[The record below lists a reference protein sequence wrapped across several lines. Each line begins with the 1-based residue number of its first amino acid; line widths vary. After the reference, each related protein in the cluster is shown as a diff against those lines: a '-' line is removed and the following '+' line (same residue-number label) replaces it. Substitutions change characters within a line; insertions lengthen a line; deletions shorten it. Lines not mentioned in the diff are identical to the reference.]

1 MIGGLVEHDG
11 HRALALHLSKV
22 EDNET
27 ITVSSEG
34 LSADGIGD
42 ALDELNLMALGCRS
56 RKPLL
61 HVWASPSR
69 FYSDHDWQTY
79 WSLFEAEY
87 GLEGHPCLEVRHQK
101 LGAGGRT
108 AEHTH
113 RVYLRIDH
121 EGKAVRTSHSAAR
134 QEKISR
140 TAEYLAGER
149 FTSGCFNDVVIER
162 LRAEGRE
169 DVADAMVRAGL
180 DKVVANTAPTSV
192 ERAMT
197 ERLGDLAADEVW
209 RRAAMAWRRS
219 DDGTSFV
226 AALLESG
233 LRIAMGDRCPVLV
246 SPAGAVHPL
255 LRALNKGAERNAG
268 SSVRKRDVDRRLQG
282 VPLPPVDSI
291 EPLEG
296 FAAGPFAVINLD
308 RLPVPQTGQ
317 GEPVHQIPDVPA
329 SAEVQLRP
337 LTAQQEAALL
347 LLDDALHGTAAE
359 TARAVRAEI
368 EAEVEKAVARRR
380 LRDRIRG
387 EYESWQLPSIGVAG
401 WRDTYRAELAGLPA
415 GYGPHLKWVEK
426 LDADRRRVTL
436 RSGTIITLE
445 PQRGSTDKTGSDAVA
460 VLIEHARV
468 RKWPGITI
476 TGDEQWRY
484 DAAVAA
490 TRAGLAVVDADLLPV
505 VEAERNRMLLEDWWS
520 FRQDFENAPPDQR
533 QQQIPKLLAYLE
545 TLSGAKGIRD
555 LVPEEQQRM
564 LDAYIAAYDRH
575 RPARTSRFPRAGP

>member
-1 MIGGLVEHDG
+1 
-11 HRALALHLSKV
+11 
-22 EDNET
+22 
-27 ITVSSEG
+27 
-34 LSADGIGD
+34 
-42 ALDELNLMALGCRS
+42 
-56 RKPLL
+56 
-61 HVWASPSR
+61 
-69 FYSDHDWQTY
+69 
-79 WSLFEAEY
+79 
-87 GLEGHPCLEVRHQK
+87 
-101 LGAGGRT
+101 
-108 AEHTH
+108 
-113 RVYLRIDH
+113 
-121 EGKAVRTSHSAAR
+121 
-134 QEKISR
+134 
-140 TAEYLAGER
+140 
-149 FTSGCFNDVVIER
+149 
-162 LRAEGRE
+162 
-169 DVADAMVRAGL
+169 MVRAGL
-180 DKVVANTAPTSV
+180 DKVVANTAPTSA

-209 RRAAMAWRRS
+209 RRAGTAWRRS
-219 DDGTSFV
+219 DDGASFV

-233 LRIAMGDRCPVLV
+233 LRLAMGDKCPVLV

-268 SSVRKRDVDRRLQG
+268 SSVRKRDVDRRLQE
-282 VPLPPVDSI
+282 VPLPPVGSI

-308 RLPVPQTGQ
+308 RLPVPQTREGQ
-317 GEPVHQIPDVPA
+317 PVHHMEDVPA
-329 SAEVQLRP
+329 SDAGQQLRP
-337 LTAQQEAALL
+337 LTPQQETALL
-347 LLDDALHGTAAE
+347 LLEDALHGTAAE
-359 TARAVRAEI
+359 TARAVRAKI
-368 EAEVEKAVARRR
+368 EAEVEMAVARRR
-380 LRDRIRG
+380 LRDRIG
-387 EYESWQLPSIGVAG
+387 AEHASWQLPSIGVAG

-520 FRQDFENAPPDQR
+520 FRQDFEDAPPDQR
-533 QQQIPKLLAYLE
+533 QQQIPKLLAYRE
-545 TLSGAKGIRD
+545 TLSAAKGIRD
-555 LVPEEQQRM
+555 LVPDEQQRM

-575 RPARTSRFPRAGP
+575 RQARTSRFPRAGP